1 MYYINKI
8 AKNQPQNAMLEQLP
22 ADWQAALAPHLD
34 EPTLLRLQDFLQ
46 QERKTEQVFPPEE
59 KTFAALHLTPV
70 ATVKALLLGQDP
82 YHDEG
87 QACGLAFSVPDNIPA
102 PPSLRNILREYCQDL
117 GFPMPRQNSLEKWA
131 RQGVLLLNTV
141 LTVRAH
147 QPGSH
152 RGMGWEHFTDAVIKA
167 LARRN
172 TSVVFLLW
180 GKQAWQKKKLIT
192 SPQHIVLTAP
202 HPSPLSAYRG
212 FFGAKPFSQC
222 NAELLKRQID
232 PIDWRLN

>member
-1 MYYINKI
+1 M
-8 AKNQPQNAMLEQLP
+8 
-22 ADWQAALAPHLD
+22 
-34 EPTLLRLQDFLQ
+34 LRLQDFLQ
-46 QERKTEQVFPPEE
+46 QERRTAQIFPPED

-117 GFPMPRQNSLEKWA
+117 GLPIPGQNSLDKWA

-147 QPGSH
+147 QPASH
-152 RGMGWEHFTDAVIKA
+152 HGRGWEHFTDAVIKA
-167 LARRN
+167 LSLRD
-172 TSVVFLLW
+172 TPVVFLLW
-180 GKQAWQKKKLIT
+180 GRQAGQKKNLIDCT
-192 SPQHIVLTAP
+192 RHVILTAP

-222 NAELLKRQID
+222 NAELRKRQIP